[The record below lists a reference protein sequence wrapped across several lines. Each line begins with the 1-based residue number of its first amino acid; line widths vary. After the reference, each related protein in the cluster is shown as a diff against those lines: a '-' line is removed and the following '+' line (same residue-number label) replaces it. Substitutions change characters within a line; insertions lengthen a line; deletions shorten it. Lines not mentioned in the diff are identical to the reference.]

1 MRYCFLEFVMVTAI
15 QVQMTGLIVAIHA
28 WQATN
33 MPELLLKPAGAMVTK
48 VKVGDKVGVGFF
60 IDSCLDCKMCRKGE
74 ENYCEKGLV
83 GTFNGRK
90 SHGRVAGNKELRTF
104 GGYAASNV
112 VHQHF
117 VMKIPDAIPLKR
129 AAPLLCAGICTIH

>member
-1 MRYCFLEFVMVTAI
+1 MVTAI

-60 IDSCLDCKMCRKGE
+60 ID
-74 ENYCEKGLV
+74 
-83 GTFNGRK
+83 
-90 SHGRVAGNKELRTF
+90 
-104 GGYAASNV
+104 
-112 VHQHF
+112 
-117 VMKIPDAIPLKR
+117 
-129 AAPLLCAGICTIH
+129 